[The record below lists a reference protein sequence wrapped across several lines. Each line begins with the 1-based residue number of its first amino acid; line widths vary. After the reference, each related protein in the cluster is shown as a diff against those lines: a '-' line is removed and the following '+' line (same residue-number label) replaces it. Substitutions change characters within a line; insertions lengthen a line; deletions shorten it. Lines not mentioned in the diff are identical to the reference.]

1 MGAADPVVETVAGR
15 VRGRVERNGRVA
27 VWRGVPFAAPP
38 VGTRRFAAPSPVE
51 PWAGVR
57 DAAEHGRVAVQPPR
71 LRPGPLK
78 VWLGARRSR
87 SEDCLNLAVWAPA
100 TRADALRPVVVWIH
114 GGSFLTGTGSLF
126 DPSELVVDGEVVV
139 VTINYRLGVFG
150 FVDFHD
156 ALGEDERVVANAGL
170 LDQRAA
176 LEWVQDNIAA
186 FGGDPARVTVAG
198 ESAGSA
204 SVALQ
209 LAAPGSRGLMRGA
222 ICQSGALTLA
232 ATRDDAARSARQI
245 LNELGISRERSAE
258 LWRMPASRLLGAGL
272 AAQRRR
278 SGSLVTRPWFD
289 GDVLPA
295 SLAAAY
301 DAATGTS
308 GGAGASAG
316 TSGVGAHPVK
326 VLVGS
331 NLHEHRTFTK
341 TRADVLPL
349 SRAALAT
356 SMVESF
362 GWDDAQAI
370 LREYPDTRD
379 GLNDLGSDFVFRL
392 PGVHL
397 AERTDAAGGAA
408 WVYRVDYGR
417 GRLGLGAYHAIEL
430 NFLFGEMHG
439 GQRWLVGPD
448 AAEVDGVAARF
459 RGAWLNFVRDGDP
472 NGATGTSGTAGTS
485 ASETAHVGWPAYAA
499 PDRATR
505 VFDAADR
512 LDHDPESARRRAW
525 AGRDA
530 VVH

>member
-1 MGAADPVVETVAGR
+1 MGATEPVVETAAGG
-15 VRGRVERNGRVA
+15 VRGRLEHDGRIA
-27 VWRGVPFAAPP
+27 VWRGIPFAAPP
-38 VGTRRFAAPSPVE
+38 VGLLRFAAPAATE

-57 DAAEHGRVAVQPPR
+57 DASAHGRIAVQPPR

-87 SEDCLNLAVWAPA
+87 NEDCLNLAVWAPA
-100 TRADALRPVVVWIH
+100 AASAAAGRGAAGTLRPVVVWIH

-126 DPSELVVDGEVVV
+126 DPTQLVVEGDVVV
-139 VTINYRLGVFG
+139 VTVNYRLGVFG

-176 LEWVQDNIAA
+176 LQWVRDNIAA

-209 LAAPGSRGLMRGA
+209 LASAGTRGLVHGA

-232 ATRDDAARSARQI
+232 ATRDDAARSARQV
-245 LNELGISRERSAE
+245 LDELGVSRERREE

-295 SLAAAY
+295 SLAEAYAAV
-301 DAATGTS
+301 AADR
-308 GGAGASAG
+308 
-316 TSGVGAHPVK
+316 GVGGGPARSGRTVPL
-326 VLVGS
+326 LVGS

-349 SRAALAT
+349 TRAALAT

-362 GWDDAQAI
+362 GGADAEAI
-370 LREYPDTRD
+370 LREYPSNRD

-397 AERTDAAGGAA
+397 AEATAGAGGDA

-430 NFLFGEMHG
+430 NFLFGELHG
-439 GQRWLVGPD
+439 GQRWLVGPPGP
-448 AAEVDGVAARF
+448 EVDDLAARF
-459 RGAWLNFVRDGDP
+459 RTHWLNFVRTGDP
-472 NGATGTSGTAGTS
+472 NRGGDPAEAGDPGAD
-485 ASETAHVGWPAYAA
+485 WPAYTA
-499 PDRATR
+499 PRRTTHVYDATDRTE
-505 VFDAADR
+505 D
-512 LDHDPESARRRAW
+512 DPQSARRRAW

-530 VVH
+530 IVH